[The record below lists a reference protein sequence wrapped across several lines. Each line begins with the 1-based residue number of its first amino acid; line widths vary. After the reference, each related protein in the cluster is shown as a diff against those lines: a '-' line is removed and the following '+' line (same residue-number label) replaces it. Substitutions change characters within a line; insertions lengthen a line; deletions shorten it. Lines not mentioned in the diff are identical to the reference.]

1 MRFKSASTIISV
13 SDKSVLKDSLD
24 FIENTLKSNGV
35 SKSVIIRTLLTV
47 EEAASQLIE
56 HADADAQLKINVR
69 KMFGETEVILAAPG
83 SMYDPYSEYPSDI
96 KDIEGMEDKDVQGA
110 IRDILL
116 KARGESCKFS
126 YKKGINRVRILVG
139 DGEKSMLRSTIIA
152 LVLGVIAGF
161 LMQNL
166 IPASISDAIENYAL
180 IPLKSI
186 FMSSL
191 KIIIAPV
198 VFFSIVSCISQF
210 KDLSQL
216 GRIGVKV
223 MGMYMMTT
231 IIAVVL
237 AMGIFMLIKPATWG
251 FAISLATEAEAVSVD
266 TNVDTSLLNTII
278 GIVPS
283 NFLQPFLDSDTLQII
298 FLAFLCG
305 IAVGM
310 IGEYSDSLK
319 NFFEAGNTLFLT
331 ITTLITK
338 LIPIAVFCAVSIMVK
353 EMGKD
358 SMIAVL
364 GYMGTEILTIMCM
377 LCIYGML
384 IVVLAH
390 LNPFT
395 FFKKNWEGMITS
407 FTLSSSSAAMPT
419 NMRTCTDKLGIS
431 NKVCSFSIPLGAT
444 VNMDGV
450 SIFLVITSLFLA
462 RAYGID
468 IPANMYLSMAVTII
482 LLSLGAPGV
491 PGAGLVCLGVVLA
504 AIGVPIEGIGIIIAV
519 NPILDMFETMNNT
532 TGDVVTALIVA
543 KKEKLLDLEMYKK

>member
-13 SDKSVLKDSLD
+13 SEKSVLKDSLD

-35 SKSVIIRTLLTV
+35 PKSVIIRTLLTV

-69 KMFGETEVILAAPG
+69 KLFGETEVIISAPG

-126 YKKGINRVRILVG
+126 YKKGVNKVRILVG
-139 DGEKSMLRSTIIA
+139 DGEKSMLKTTIIA
-152 LVLGVIAGF
+152 LILGVIAGF
-161 LMQNL
+161 VMQEFL
-166 IPASISDAIENYAL
+166 PAASSDAIENYVL
-180 IPLKSI
+180 VPVKTI

-231 IIAVVL
+231 IIAVLL

-251 FAISLATEAEAVSVD
+251 FALSLATEAETVSVD
-266 TNVDTSLLNTII
+266 TNVDTSLLNTIM
-278 GIVPS
+278 GIFPS
-283 NFLQPFLDSDTLQII
+283 NFLQPFLESNTLQII

-353 EMGKD
+353 EMGKE

-377 LCIYGML
+377 LCIYGLL
-384 IVVLAH
+384 IVILAH
-390 LNPFT
+390 LNPFI
-395 FFKKNWEGMITS
+395 FFKKNWEGMI
-407 FTLSSSSAAMPT
+407 
-419 NMRTCTDKLGIS
+419 K
-431 NKVCSFSIPLGAT
+431 FSC
-444 VNMDGV
+444 N
-450 SIFLVITSLFLA
+450 
-462 RAYGID
+462 AY
-468 IPANMYLSMAVTII
+468 
-482 LLSLGAPGV
+482 
-491 PGAGLVCLGVVLA
+491 
-504 AIGVPIEGIGIIIAV
+504 
-519 NPILDMFETMNNT
+519 
-532 TGDVVTALIVA
+532 
-543 KKEKLLDLEMYKK
+543 